1 MMDPSYIA
9 RISPEDTVR
18 IQLANQRIAN
28 EFASYGHDQ
37 ANIAELIQTNFSDVS
52 ERKSFGCAYEQLRAQ
67 YLLTPILLNALNNQE
82 KLFLL
87 TVGRPQDRIDGE
99 SLEYINLENLNRHF
113 RRAVAKLRIMGI
125 KNLKIFAVNEVH
137 LVEPLHGDAYWEPHL
152 HVIASGA
159 TAEQLKEAFKVRK
172 LAATDCRKRPLH
184 VQPIT
189 DLEGAIGYC
198 LKFKPTK
205 QVQYRSGSSVNTSK
219 NDLTG
224 EYLFAWYTIMATT
237 SRSELLK
244 FVGINAD
251 ALNKPLTCE
260 LSLSLSEI
268 PRGWL

>member
-1 MMDPSYIA
+1 MSEPSYIA

-18 IQLANQRIAN
+18 IQLANQRIASD
-28 EFASYGHDQ
+28 FSYYGYDQ
-37 ANIAELIQTNFSDVS
+37 ANIGELIQTNFNDIF

-67 YLLTPILLNALNNQE
+67 HLLTPLLLNALHNQE
-82 KLFLL
+82 DLYLV
-87 TVGRPQDRIDGE
+87 TVGRPQDRVDYEGPDY
-99 SLEYINLENLNRHF
+99 LNLDNLNRHF
-113 RRAVAKLRIMGI
+113 RRAIAKLKMMGV
-125 KNLKIFAVNEVH
+125 KNLKVVAVVEVH
-137 LVEPLHGDAYWEPHL
+137 LVEPLHGDAYWEPHI
-152 HVIASGA
+152 HAIVSGA
-159 TAEQLKEAFKVRK
+159 TAEQLKDAFKVRK

-189 DLEGAIGYC
+189 DLAGAIGYC
-198 LKFKPTK
+198 LKFQPTK

-268 PRGWL
+268 PRGWQ